1 MEIDKISS
9 SIGLIAALLASAG
22 CKAYILQQANIAPT
36 VTVVSSSEGTGVPVA
51 VRVTDERPSTGL
63 GRRGTGVFGDAAEI
77 TAAQDLAA
85 VVQKE
90 IIDGLKKKGFVA
102 VDDSDASRTKLSVEI
117 RLLEY
122 STSTRFFT
130 GGVHIKG
137 ALKAVASKNGKTYEK
152 MYRTEK
158 EERVVIVPTAD
169 TNEKWINEALG
180 DVLKQLMDDGGLT
193 IFLTQENG

>member
-1 MEIDKISS
+1 MPRYSPLRVAKRIFRSK
-9 SIGLIAALLASAG
+9 
-22 CKAYILQQANIAPT
+22 ANIAPT
-36 VTVVSSSEGTGVPVA
+36 VTVVSSSEGTGVAVA
-51 VRVTDERPSTGL
+51 VRVTDERPSKSL
-63 GRRGTGVFGDAAEI
+63 GRRGTGIGDAAEI

-102 VDDSDASRTKLSVEI
+102 VDDSGASSTKLSVEV

-122 STSTRFFT
+122 STSTGFFT